1 MKFKVE
7 VKPSDDENFTV
18 YVDVFEGENIKEE

>member
-7 VKPSDDENFTV
+7 VKPSDDNFMIQV
-18 YVDVFEGENIKEE
+18 NVFEEENNKEE